1 MARVNLGFVETRPEQ
16 TMSFRAR
23 HESQQREA
31 RRVTMGSI
39 LAGLAGQVSKPYF
52 PFIIF
57 LLSVANTF
65 AVFLSGGVT
74 ALYVSTCAAVGRR
87 RFILVA
93 LCNAAGALVGF
104 TAFAILVEKHGVEWV
119 RDRHPEI
126 LASKHWSRAE
136 SAMETF
142 GPAGVVGLSA
152 APFPLHPLVL
162 VALLT
167 GMRKETVLA
176 AVFLGRLVKYTV
188 FGWIATS
195 GSDALRRIGV
205 KSDAV
210 ADAPDAPEAKKTR

>member
-1 MARVNLGFVETRPEQ
+1 M
-16 TMSFRAR
+16 
-23 HESQQREA
+23 
-31 RRVTMGSI
+31 
-39 LAGLAGQVSKPYF
+39 
-52 PFIIF
+52 
-57 LLSVANTF
+57 
-65 AVFLSGGVT
+65 
-74 ALYVSTCAAVGRR
+74 
-87 RFILVA
+87 A

-104 TAFAILVEKHGVEWV
+104 TAFAILVERHGVEWV

-162 VALLT
+162 VAMLA

-188 FGWIATS
+188 FGWLATS
-195 GSDALRRIGV
+195 GSNVLSRLGV
-205 KSDAV
+205 KSAAV
-210 ADAPDAPEAKKTR
+210 ADTPEAKKTR